1 MNTKEVINLT
11 GEEIRTQSRSMF
23 EFLTHSDLNFEGKK
37 EAEKIIVFT
46 RRHWFIL
53 LGPIIGAMFAS
64 LIPLILVILSARIL
78 VQYNLS
84 GVFTLCWIIY
94 LMIVWFSLFYKLT
107 MHSLDTWI
115 VTNER
120 IIDILQIGLFRR
132 KVSELHLESIQD
144 ISVNTNGVAQS
155 YLDFGNIEI
164 QTGATAQ
171 RFLFDQVP
179 HPLKIKDEIMKA
191 AGKFE
196 MDDDKKL
203 G

>member
-1 MNTKEVINLT
+1 MIKENNDITKVET
-11 GEEIRTQSRSMF
+11 KTQSRSMF
-23 EFLTHSDLNFEGKK
+23 EFLTHSEMNFEGKK
-37 EAEKIIVFT
+37 ENENILVFT

-53 LGPIIGAMFAS
+53 LSPIIGAMFAS
-64 LIPLILVILSARIL
+64 LIPLILVILSAKIL

-84 GVFTLCWIIY
+84 GVFTLCWIMY
-94 LMIVWFSLFYKLT
+94 VMIIWFVLFYKLT
-107 MHSLDTWI
+107 MHALDTWI
-115 VTNER
+115 VTDKR
-120 IIDILQIGLFRR
+120 VIDIIQIGLFRR

-144 ISVNTNGVAQS
+144 ISVNIHGIVQS
-155 YLDFGNIEI
+155 YLNFGNVEI

-179 HPLKIKDEIMKA
+179 HPLKIKDAVMEA
-191 AGKFE
+191 ARKFE